1 MTINISRLAYYL
13 PLVLLGILAV
23 YFAAGLGRN
32 PATLES
38 VLINQKVPEF
48 NLAPIEGSSKGLSN
62 ADLKNQVVLVN
73 IFGSWCVSCRIE
85 HPFLMDLKEKN
96 IVPVYGID
104 WREVDRQA
112 GPRWLKKFGDPYTLI
127 GDDPKSRG
135 AIAFGVTGAPETF
148 FVDKKGVIRYKH
160 LGPIT
165 EQNWSRTLKPILE
178 ALRKK

>member
-1 MTINISRLAYYL
+1 
-13 PLVLLGILAV
+13 
-23 YFAAGLGRN
+23 
-32 PATLES
+32 
-38 VLINQKVPEF
+38 
-48 NLAPIEGSSKGLSN
+48 
-62 ADLKNQVVLVN
+62 
-73 IFGSWCVSCRIE
+73 
-85 HPFLMDLKEKN
+85 MDLKEKN

-104 WREVDRQA
+104 WREPDRQA

-178 ALRKK
+178 ALRKE